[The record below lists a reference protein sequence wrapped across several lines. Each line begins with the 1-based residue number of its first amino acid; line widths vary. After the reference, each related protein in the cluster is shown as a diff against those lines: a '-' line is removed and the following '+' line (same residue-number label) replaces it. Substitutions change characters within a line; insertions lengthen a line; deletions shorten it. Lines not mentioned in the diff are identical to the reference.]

1 MELGTWNLEPNGM
14 TFDGAFRE
22 RLRNA
27 WVEMREN
34 MTRSILQSLGIVL
47 GVASVLGGFSISDSM
62 RQRSMELYRK
72 LGGVDKLNV
81 QPSAIIK
88 DGSPTALQ
96 MANLGLRTEDAN
108 EGEEL
113 DRKAV
118 DGVSL
123 QKSARARVRSPY
135 ADQERD
141 IRGIGGDFLP
151 LDGYEI
157 ARGRNFT
164 RQDLDSAAPVA
175 ILGTEAVSV
184 FFPDGY
190 ALGKTLRIGDTP
202 VTVVGVLK
210 ERVFYFRKSNRNIF
224 RRRNRIIAI
233 PTTLVTRRFEG
244 DRYQRLDRVTFRIPK
259 IDAMA
264 TFSKGL
270 GSLLKANHRQQD
282 DFRLD
287 DVGARVRKE
296 QSQGDVYDIIFM
308 LSGFLSLVGGG
319 IINVNV
325 QMATLKERIREVG
338 VKMAIGASGREVFKE
353 FMTEA
358 LVLTGAGSLAGLLI
372 GIGFSKIIT
381 ASIGIP
387 LHIDPKSFVAAYFLA
402 IAFGFLFALY
412 PAFKAAKLSPM
423 EALHYE

>member
-1 MELGTWNLEPNGM
+1 M
-14 TFDGAFRE
+14 TFNGAFRE
-22 RLRNA
+22 RLKNS

-34 MTRSILQSLGIVL
+34 LTRSILQSLGVIL
-47 GVASVLGGFSISDSM
+47 GVSSVLGGFSISDSM
-62 RQRSMELYRK
+62 RQRSMDLYRK
-72 LGGVDKLNV
+72 LGGLDKLNV
-81 QPSAIIK
+81 QRSEVIK

-96 MANLGLRTEDAN
+96 TANLGLRNEDATD
-108 EGEEL
+108 GE
-113 DRKAV
+113 DIDAKSV

-123 QKSARARVRSPY
+123 QKNARARVRSAY

-141 IRGIGGDFLP
+141 IRGIGGDYLP
-151 LDGYEI
+151 IDGYEVEQ
-157 ARGRNFT
+157 GRNFT
-164 RQDLDSAAPVA
+164 SQDIAGAAPVA
-175 ILGTEAVSV
+175 ILGTEAAGV
-184 FFPDGY
+184 FFPDGR

-210 ERVFYFRKSNRNIF
+210 ERVFYFRKSNRNMF

-244 DRYQRLDRVTFRIPK
+244 DQYQRLDRVTFRIPS

-264 TFSKGL
+264 QFSKGL
-270 GSLLKANHRQQD
+270 GTLLKANHRQQD

-287 DVGARVRKE
+287 DVAKRVRKE
-296 QSQGDVYDIIFM
+296 RSQGNVYDIIFM

-338 VKMAIGASGREVFKE
+338 VKMAIGASGKEVFKE

-358 LVLTGAGSLAGLLI
+358 LVLTGVGSVAGLII
-372 GIGFSKIIT
+372 GIGFSWIIT
-381 ASIGIP
+381 SSIGIP
-387 LHIDPKSFVAAYFLA
+387 LHIDAKSFVAAYGLA

-412 PAFKAAKLSPM
+412 PAFKAARLSPM